1 MNPQL
6 IEQIYYVAET
16 ISVVAVV
23 VSLIYV
29 GIQVRQN
36 TRAVR
41 NNTLQNISESQLNV
55 YGLLAA
61 HGDLSE
67 ICFNAATGKGN
78 QRGSEQFRF
87 TAWMHTAI
95 RSLENAFYQH
105 REGALD
111 DRNWRALCR
120 QYGPILHSGLNARYW
135 QERNFIYSEDFR
147 DFVDNVLLAAKMP
160 DDWRVPGA

>member
-1 MNPQL
+1 MNAQIL
-6 IEQIYYVAET
+6 EQIYYVSEM

-36 TRAVR
+36 TQAVR
-41 NNTLQNISESQLNV
+41 NSTLQNISENQLNV

-67 ICFNAATGKGN
+67 VVFQAATGE
-78 QRGSEQFRF
+78 GSELGPDRFRY

-105 REGALD
+105 REGALNE
-111 DRNWRALCR
+111 RNWRALCR
-120 QYGPILHSGLNARYW
+120 QYGPILHAGLNSKYW
-135 QERNFIYSEDFR
+135 EERSFMYGEEFR
-147 DFVDNVLLAAKMP
+147 RFVDDELLRDQLPEGWK
-160 DDWRVPGA
+160 VPGS

>member
-1 MNPQL
+1 MDSQL
-6 IEQIYYVAET
+6 LEQIYYLSEMV
-16 ISVVAVV
+16 SVVAVV

-36 TRAVR
+36 TQAVK

-61 HGDLSE
+61 HGDLAE
-67 ICFNAATGKGN
+67 ICFQSATG
-78 QRGSEQFRF
+78 RGSDQGSEKFRY

-120 QYGPILHSGLNARYW
+120 QYGPNLHTGHNAKYW
-135 QERNFIYSEDFR
+135 EERSFMYSDDFKE
-147 DFVDNVLLAAKMP
+147 FVDNELLRSQMP
-160 DDWRVPGA
+160 EGWKVPGD